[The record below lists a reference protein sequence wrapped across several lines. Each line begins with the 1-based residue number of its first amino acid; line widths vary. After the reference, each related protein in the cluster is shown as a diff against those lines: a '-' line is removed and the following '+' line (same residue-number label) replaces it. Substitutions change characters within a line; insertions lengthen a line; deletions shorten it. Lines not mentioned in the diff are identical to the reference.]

1 MNQREKGGKAVAL
14 PCHHNL
20 EAYLHAYLDGTVAW
34 LAGAS
39 AGVPVYGPLTVIAKA
54 GLTSARWRVAE
65 RTGRTLLVTGCR
77 ADIRHG
83 QRG

>member
-1 MNQREKGGKAVAL
+1 MTEKGGKAVAL

-34 LAGAS
+34 LCWRECGC
-39 AGVPVYGPLTVIAKA
+39 A
-54 GLTSARWRVAE
+54 GLRPFNRNRQGWLDISGWRVAE